1 MARRGFFAELHHQNQ
16 VAARKREQAQR
27 AAARQHAATVRQHEA
42 AQRQAE
48 QAFAQ
53 AARASAAEQKAA
65 TAEAKRLHIA
75 AMEADVKSRN
85 SLLAEQYEQLDTLL
99 AATLDVD
106 DFVDLESFRTEPEH
120 PPFPRP
126 DLLNPLPPPSPL
138 IPPPEPQWVEP
149 EPPKGLGGMIGGKKR
164 HEQARQQAW
173 AAHAVTHQA
182 WQAHVAQVP
191 TLQLQQMR
199 AHQAADNE
207 REAQLSVARQT
218 YDAECAARQAAADES
233 NAALDEMI
241 AGLDVGAETAVHE
254 YVAIV
259 LGNSVYPDGFDVQHA
274 FEFDAELLEL
284 TLTVNIPGPETLPA
298 TKAFKFTKSTDEI
311 TATDLPQKTQKD
323 RYASIVHQ
331 TALRTLHEVFEADR
345 RGLIQTLSLTV
356 VAESLDPAVGQMKAI
371 PLAAV
376 AVDRAQFEPIELA
389 KVVPQATLEHLGALL
404 SKNPL
409 GLVAIDTSKG
419 VRK

>member
-1 MARRGFFAELHHQNQ
+1 MAKRGFFAELQHQNQ
-16 VAARKREQAQR
+16 IAARKREQAQR
-27 AAARQHAATVRQHEA
+27 AAARQHAAAVRQHEA
-42 AQRQAE
+42 ARREGERAR
-48 QAFAQ
+48 AQ
-53 AARASAAEQKAA
+53 AVRASAAEQNAA
-65 TAEAKRLHIA
+65 VAEAKRLHIA
-75 AMEADVKSRN
+75 EMEADVKVRN
-85 SLLAEQYEQLDTLL
+85 LLLAEQYEQLDMLL
-99 AATLDVD
+99 AATLEVD
-106 DFVDLESFRTEPEH
+106 DFVDLESFRTVLEH

-126 DLLNPLPPPSPL
+126 DLLDPLPPPSPV

-149 EPPKGLGGMIGGKKR
+149 DPPKGLGGMIGGKKR
-164 HEQARQQAW
+164 HEEARQRAW
-173 AAHAVTHQA
+173 AAHAAAHQA

-191 TLQLQQMR
+191 TLQLQQMQ
-199 AHQAADNE
+199 AHQAADAE
-207 REAQLSVARQT
+207 RQAHLSAARQS
-218 YDAECAARQAAADES
+218 YDAECDTRQAAADDS

-241 AGLDVGAETAVHE
+241 AGLEVGTESAVQD

-274 FEFDAELLEL
+274 FEFDAELREL
-284 TLTVNIPGPETLPA
+284 TLMVTIPGPEGVPT
-298 TKAFKFTKSTDEI
+298 TKTFKFTKSTDEI

-331 TALRTLHEVFEADR
+331 VALRTLHEVFEADR

-356 VAESLDPAVGQMKAI
+356 IAESLDPAVGQMKAT

-376 AVDRAQFEPIELA
+376 AVDRAQFEAIELA
-389 KVVPQATLEHLGALL
+389 NVVPQAALDHLGALL